1 MKEALINLSSAIIKS
16 QFWSSYGTFFGSCC
30 YEMKKF
36 RANLCFY
43 SSEHSMQINV
53 SNWDNMDRVITDTRP
68 SFQTFGRAFSFLLNP
83 QKVGRVFQKLG

>member
-16 QFWSSYGTFFGSCC
+16 QFWSSYDTFFGSCC

-43 SSEHSMQINV
+43 SSEHSMQTNV
-53 SNWDNMDRVITDTRP
+53 SNWDSMDRVITQTR
-68 SFQTFGRAFSFLLNP
+68 
-83 QKVGRVFQKLG
+83 GRVLKLLAELLVLS